1 MRRDSR
7 RDYTEFAAV
16 QTKGA
21 FSPQRNRW
29 FADSLLEG
37 TGFEPS
43 VPPRKRRP
51 SREAPRPTIVV
62 SRDDLCLMTPPIL
75 SVRHLSS
82 ATAERPFTR
91 AGPMVRIRFP
101 PAVSR
106 QTIGSSVAKPHLPF
120 VMSQHSCMPELRL
133 TMPPPGER
141 TKPPIPPCDLLSGAL
156 IEVARDTR
164 VCQRVD
170 QDLDHSAFDL
180 SGGEPPAMSAIGS
193 CLSDQRSGDVVAIAS
208 STLDRVRRR

>member
-1 MRRDSR
+1 MLAEAD
-7 RDYTEFAAV
+7 E
-16 QTKGA
+16 
-21 FSPQRNRW
+21 SPRLTN
-29 FADSLLEG
+29 SKPVLGPLLQ
-37 TGFEPS
+37 
-43 VPPRKRRP
+43 
-51 SREAPRPTIVV
+51 
-62 SRDDLCLMTPPIL
+62 
-75 SVRHLSS
+75 
-82 ATAERPFTR
+82 
-91 AGPMVRIRFP
+91 AGPMVRIHSP

-133 TMPPPGER
+133 TMPPSGER
-141 TKPPIPPCDLLSGAL
+141 TKPPIPPGDLLSGAL

-164 VCQRVD
+164 VGQRVD

>member
-43 VPPRKRRP
+43 GPPRKRRP

-62 SRDDLCLMTPPIL
+62 SRDDLRLMTPSNL

-91 AGPMVRIRFP
+91 AGANHRFLSCSAP
-101 PAVSR
+101 SVDGR
-106 QTIGSSVAKPHLPF
+106 GSSSSCSTWSGDFRGSPVATDGEELQEIAGFSRDIEKSLARGTLDF
-120 VMSQHSCMPELRL
+120 FLCGLELR
-133 TMPPPGER
+133 PR
-141 TKPPIPPCDLLSGAL
+141 
-156 IEVARDTR
+156 
-164 VCQRVD
+164 
-170 QDLDHSAFDL
+170 
-180 SGGEPPAMSAIGS
+180 
-193 CLSDQRSGDVVAIAS
+193 
-208 STLDRVRRR
+208 RVRKLSVPLALGTCP

>member
-1 MRRDSR
+1 
-7 RDYTEFAAV
+7 
-16 QTKGA
+16 
-21 FSPQRNRW
+21 
-29 FADSLLEG
+29 
-37 TGFEPS
+37 
-43 VPPRKRRP
+43 
-51 SREAPRPTIVV
+51 
-62 SRDDLCLMTPPIL
+62 
-75 SVRHLSS
+75 
-82 ATAERPFTR
+82 
-91 AGPMVRIRFP
+91 
-101 PAVSR
+101 VSR

-133 TMPPPGER
+133 TMPPSGER
-141 TKPPIPPCDLLSGAL
+141 TKPPIPPGDLLSGAL

-164 VCQRVD
+164 VGQRVD